1 MIKTIYQFGQQ
12 LKQIDAMKH
21 FFEISGSPYPEK
33 NNNESVI
40 FLDITN
46 GIPQKL
52 SIEDYRKSW
61 KEKYLF
67 RELASSRSTSIVP
80 TLHFYNLPVG
90 DKPENLEKNRKILR
104 ESIVKFLDK
113 LERCLNANLSIYK
126 NFFSKE
132 EVISFIDAH
141 FQTFIE
147 ETCPEKK
154 NYLFTIKINDKWIGE
169 FEPIKNILEEEAY
182 NKYFNSKGDFFK
194 SNNKICSVTYQP
206 SDEVWGRVDT
216 LGFTVNDISFSR
228 NGFDSK
234 NSFKMFPVSP
244 DVVKILEGT
253 QRALSNGLSYG
264 FQNLRFYILPRF
276 VAINEDDLKTEIV
289 ETFVQ
294 KNKSESRTYSENQI
308 NSIISSEGVFNQIIS
323 DEKLHNNSIYY
334 DIFFYEE
341 KQAQFSIKLHLS
353 DLLPSRF
360 GKILES
366 KKTISQYY
374 NRITK
379 IATKKEEF
387 SFNLTFSEIKK
398 YFPEPL
404 FFQIMESIFYKTT
417 IGEYKILAVFME
429 LIRIDFKNL
438 SNDAY
443 SFALNVKR
451 SFVIHQYLQNL
462 QIFGNMETQEKQTL
476 SFVAEEFVNNHET
489 FFKDNPA
496 KEAAFYLGCATEIL
510 LNAQE
515 NHLKSRPFAHKLN
528 NLNIGYR
535 EMMEIKPKLLQKLDE
550 YEKADKLYGDYNSA
564 LSLII
569 AFDKAFINIK
579 PAQNKVETSYAFSLG
594 LTIQKEFIKNRIVER
609 KEAKELKNQSN

>member
-1 MIKTIYQFGQQ
+1 MIKTIYQFGEQ

-33 NNNESVI
+33 NENESVI
-40 FLDITN
+40 FLEIAN
-46 GIPQKL
+46 GKPQKL

-67 RELASSRSTSIVP
+67 RELASSRSTSLVP

-90 DKPENLEKNRKILR
+90 DKPENLEKNRQILR

-113 LERCLNANLSIYK
+113 LGRCLDANLSIYK
-126 NFFSKE
+126 IFFSKE
-132 EVISFIDAH
+132 EVISFLDTH
-141 FQTFIE
+141 FQSFIE
-147 ETCPEKK
+147 QTCPEKK
-154 NYLFTIKINDKWIGE
+154 NYLFTIKIDDKWIGE
-169 FEPIKNILEEEAY
+169 VQKIRNILEEEAY
-182 NKYFNSKGDFFK
+182 NKYFNSKGDSYK
-194 SNNKICSVTYQP
+194 SNDKICSVTYQQ

-228 NGFDSK
+228 NGFDAK
-234 NSFKMFPVSP
+234 NSYKMFPVSP
-244 DVVKILEGT
+244 EVVKTLEGT

-264 FQNLRFYILPRF
+264 FQNLRFYVLPRF
-276 VAINEDDLKTEIV
+276 IAINDNDLKKEIV
-289 ETFVQ
+289 ETFIQ
-294 KNKSESRTYSENQI
+294 KRQSGNTTYSENQI
-308 NSIISSEGVFNQIIS
+308 NSIINSEGIFNEIIS
-323 DEKLHNNSIYY
+323 EEKLHHNSVYY

-360 GKILES
+360 GNILDS
-366 KKTISQYY
+366 KKSISEYY

-379 IATKKEEF
+379 VVTKKAEF
-387 SFNLTFSEIKK
+387 AFNLTFFDMKK

-404 FFQIMESIFYKTT
+404 FFQVMEAIFYKTVIT
-417 IGEYKILAVFME
+417 EYKILAVFME
-429 LIRIDFKNL
+429 LLRTDFKNL

-443 SFALNVKR
+443 AFALNVKR

-476 SFVAEEFVNNHET
+476 SFVAEEFVNNHES

-515 NHLKSRPFAHKLN
+515 SHLRSRPFAHKLN

-550 YEKADKLYGDYNSA
+550 YEKADKLYGDYNAA
-564 LSLII
+564 LELLT

-579 PAQNKVETSYAFSLG
+579 PAQNNVETSYAFSLG
-594 LTIQKEFIKNRIVER
+594 LTIQKESLKSRMLDRI
-609 KEAKELKNQSN
+609 EAKKSK